1 MQTFVR
7 GDLLNVLFKSYIWF
21 PIAVN
26 DAALS
31 TAAASGSITVAGF
44 YVPRAPWQYVH
55 MIANW
60 LIEGPNNKE
69 L

>member
-44 YVPRAPWQYVH
+44 YVPRAP
-55 MIANW
+55 
-60 LIEGPNNKE
+60 
-69 L
+69 